1 MQHNPD
7 EEEAARG
14 EAIEAGEAALLHAEQ
29 PGLAA
34 QQDKHK
40 LEGCRKV
47 EDVRGDEVSVGVGE
61 VAHLWHLL
69 AHGLLVRGDGDR

>member
-1 MQHNPD
+1 MR
-7 EEEAARG
+7 EAISEG
-14 EAIEAGEAALLHAEQ
+14 GVLPTIEAGEAALLYAEQ

-69 AHGLLVRGDGDR
+69 AHGLLVRGDGDK